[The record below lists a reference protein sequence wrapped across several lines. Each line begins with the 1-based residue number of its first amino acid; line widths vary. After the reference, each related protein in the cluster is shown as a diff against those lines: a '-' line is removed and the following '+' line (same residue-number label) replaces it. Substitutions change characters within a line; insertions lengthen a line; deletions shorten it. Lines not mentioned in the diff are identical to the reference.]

1 MIYKTLIIL
10 LFSTFGFSQQIS
22 ISSTANLNL
31 DSDASLNAFGLK
43 ISPSLSFDISDNT
56 LTLSNTSTTVSNSN
70 TSIDRVYNFS
80 NTTNQYSGNL
90 SITYEDLEL
99 NGAAESD
106 LNIEIEN
113 SVWTQFTPS
122 IVDETL
128 NIVTYNSLSNTP
140 LKSIT
145 AASSSVLNIDTND
158 ILNLKTYPNPTEN
171 FINLSVNHSNY
182 SIYIYDILGGKIL
195 ETFETKKIDISNLET
210 GTYFMKITNLNN
222 NSTKTIKFL
231 KK

>member
-1 MIYKTLIIL
+1 MRYTYLIT
-10 LFSTFGFSQQIS
+10 LFSCALGFSQQIS
-22 ISSTANLNL
+22 ISNSAAINL
-31 DSDASLNAFGLK
+31 DPGASFNAFGLK
-43 ISPSLSFDISDNT
+43 MSPSTSFEMSNNL
-56 LTLSNTSTTVSNSN
+56 LTLSNSSTTVSNSN

-80 NTTNQYSGNL
+80 NTTSQYNGSL
-90 SITYEDLEL
+90 SITYEDIEL

-113 SVWTQFTPS
+113 SAWTQFTPS

-145 AASSSVLNIDTND
+145 AASSSVLHIDAND
-158 ILNLKTYPNPTEN
+158 ILNFKTYPNPTEN
-171 FINLSVNHSNY
+171 YINLSVNHSNY
-182 SIYIYDILGGKIL
+182 SICIYDLLGGKIL
-195 ETFETKKIDISNLET
+195 ETFKTKRIDLSNLKT
-210 GTYFMKITNLNN
+210 GTYFMRIINLNN
-222 NSTKTIKFL
+222 NITRTIKVI